1 LFIFFVEELRR
12 RNEIAPL
19 SHITPTLKHIL
30 LNKRKLETM
39 RQFEADLFEE
49 AIKNKTLQ
57 IYE

>member
-1 LFIFFVEELRR
+1 MKEVRR

-19 SHITPTLKHIL
+19 SHINPTLKQIL

-39 RQFEADLFEE
+39 RQFNNDILEE
-49 AIKNKTLQ
+49 AIQNKTLE